1 MIKSKLGN
9 PTPDDWHWL
18 TVRISKFDQW
28 GHTNIWD
35 LGPPS
40 SILGSD
46 RAAPEVGMLGG
57 ICSKNRMSVIQ
68 RGPKGRKVPTAQN
81 RAEELFL
88 LIQEMMHGNGPGTG
102 LYADPNWMTAWMTNS
117 NSSTLPLKSHVP
129 WQGTLELQSSV
140 IFDPE
145 ERGWVRGIQVLGVC
159 GVFGHIWALAGIP
172 QPNNC
177 ASPIVVKAIW
187 RSPM

>member
-1 MIKSKLGN
+1 
-9 PTPDDWHWL
+9 
-18 TVRISKFDQW
+18 
-28 GHTNIWD
+28 
-35 LGPPS
+35 
-40 SILGSD
+40 
-46 RAAPEVGMLGG
+46 
-57 ICSKNRMSVIQ
+57 
-68 RGPKGRKVPTAQN
+68 
-81 RAEELFL
+81 
-88 LIQEMMHGNGPGTG
+88 
-102 LYADPNWMTAWMTNS
+102 MTAWMTNS

-145 ERGWVRGIQVLGVC
+145 EGWVRGIQVLGVC
-159 GVFGHIWALAGIP
+159 GVFGHIWALAGIA